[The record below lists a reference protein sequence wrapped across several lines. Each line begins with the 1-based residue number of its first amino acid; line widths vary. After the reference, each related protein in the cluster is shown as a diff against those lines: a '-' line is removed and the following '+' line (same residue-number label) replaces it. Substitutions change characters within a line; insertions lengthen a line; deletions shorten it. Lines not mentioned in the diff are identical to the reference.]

1 MIKRLC
7 KPLAAFFIVVMAI
20 AIASPLML
28 QMVQAA
34 DNADTTKVLSCEVD
48 ADVIVHKHDE
58 NCYDESGNL
67 ICPLAEVDAHTHT
80 KDCYPAASSEET
92 AEQST
97 EVTDETPS
105 AEETDSSVSP
115 APTCGQEEIILH
127 SHDNSCYDA
136 SGALTCGLP
145 VVVAHQHTSDCFT
158 TQEVVEE
165 DTAGKAETKTNAQVV
180 TEDGK
185 DDDGDDDKD
194 EINLEIDGDAL
205 AQDAM
210 GTATTAVDHSDHYVG
225 FTENKYASYVL
236 ETGIGGPFIDLM
248 NYSEFLSNYKYGDD
262 RTADA
267 EIAYCFNYTAH
278 APDSREWGG
287 FNVSGKNAAAGLAN
301 NNDSNDYTYFNVYEK
316 LENASNTEFNQLA
329 TNTND
334 TALAEE
340 GIDLRTKVLS
350 IALNGYPHDYSSIQK
365 NSGLGN
371 EDFRI
376 LTQFAIWHFT
386 DSQEYQF
393 SNAVYQEV
401 YDALIASNETDVLDQ
416 VSFINLYKDIG
427 VTDGENDYEVG
438 SSEFYADNKG
448 YQNLLNVGRASD
460 ALPDQHRQVTVSK
473 TVTAETN
480 STTPFDFTITLTR
493 ADKESADGKYAAT
506 LYSSSTD
513 TTGSS
518 QEIEVVNGTANFQL
532 SHDQRLTIDLGGKD
546 VSYTI
551 TETKAAGYTQSVTS
565 SAGATTTKTESSLS
579 VTKAH
584 AGTKDTVDF
593 TNSKTG
599 VFTLKKEVVGDHD
612 PDDKYYFQVAFFLT
626 SLNGGF
632 YTGTLETSIGTLDF
646 KDQAVVVSLKDGE
659 SIEFYGL
666 PTGVLGDTDQYGYS
680 IAEFK
685 GVGYNSSYYTDDTKY
700 TEQLNDKGIIGGVG
714 SSGLDDQKLQWGA
727 YYMCKESYVYSTDVL
742 VTCTNYANEDAYY
755 AQYKNLTLSKEVK
768 DHSGTKITPSG
779 SFRFD
784 LILNDASGEAISD
797 SYTAI
802 VTNTE
807 TNSTSTKTVKFTN
820 GKAAVYLKAGQ
831 SMTIEALPSG
841 STYTI
846 KEEDTDQYTTTVET
860 TGENTGARDP
870 DTGVSTSG
878 TLDDNLTVKYTNQVS
893 YGKLKI
899 TKTLLDKDDNENGD
913 WLKEFTFDV
922 TLVYKD
928 SGAPYADQVVYLEQG
943 GTTTEQRTDAVT
955 GKLTVKASVSSPA
968 TLLFTDDVTY
978 TVEEDLTNS
987 IYNNYALYSSTN
999 TRNTVTVGG
1008 TKTTAFT
1015 NKYYGTY
1022 SGVYVA
1028 KVWNDNNDTSDRKTV
1043 YVQIYKNGTEK
1054 IKDEFSPTASTNFR
1068 NSGAWTNGYTLTLN
1082 SYEKGEKVIYSV
1094 VEKSMA
1100 GYTTSYSDMEV
1111 DANGFVKLTVT
1122 NTKKA
1127 AVPTGIN
1134 ITWLPFAVVGVLAA
1148 GGLGVLIW
1156 YNHKKKVE

>member
-67 ICPLAEVDAHTHT
+67 ICPLAEVAAHTHT

-185 DDDGDDDKD
+185 DDDGDDDSD

-287 FNVSGKNAAAGLAN
+287 FNVGGKNAAAGLAN

-386 DSQEYQF
+386 DSQKYQF
-393 SNAVYQEV
+393 SNKVYQEV
-401 YDALIASNETDVLDQ
+401 YDALIASNEADVLDQ

-427 VTDGENDYEVG
+427 VTDGETDYEVG

-460 ALPDQHRQVTVSK
+460 ALPDQNRQVTVSK
-473 TVTAETN
+473 TVTGEAN

-518 QEIEVVNGTANFQL
+518 QEIEIVNGTANFQL
-532 SHDQRLTIDLGGKD
+532 SHDQRLVIDLGGKD

-551 TETKAAGYTQSVTS
+551 TETAANGYSQSVT
-565 SAGATTTKTESSLS
+565 AVGATVKNDGSSLS

-584 AGTKDTVDF
+584 AGTDDQVAY

-599 VFTLKKEVVGDHD
+599 ILTLKKVVDGPHD
-612 PDDKYYFQVAFFLT
+612 PDDEYIFWVMIYYSQR
-626 SLNGGF
+626 G
-632 YTGTLETSIGTLDF
+632 YETGTLQTDRGDYQFNRTTIDNYGTIMNYTRVL
-646 KDQAVVVSLKDGE
+646 LHDGE
-659 SIEFYGL
+659 SITFQGL
-666 PTGVLGDTDQYGYS
+666 PIETDNYYGYIIYEVARDPDES
-680 IAEFK
+680 DFYANKGEFK
-685 GVGYNSSYYTDDTKY
+685 EEYYTGWNGAPTNNYGVGQNLTVKSP
-700 TEQLNDKGIIGGVG
+700 NV
-714 SSGLDDQKLQWGA
+714 
-727 YYMCKESYVYSTDVL
+727 V
-742 VTCTNYANEDAYY
+742 VTCTNTVSEKYRAN
-755 AQYKNLTLSKEVK
+755 YKNLTLSKEVT
-768 DHSGTKITPSG
+768 DHNGTKITPPSS

-784 LILNDASGEAISD
+784 LTLNDASGAGISD

-860 TGENTGARDP
+860 TGENTGDKST

-913 WLKEFTFDV
+913 WLLGFTFNV
-922 TLVYKD
+922 TLFDKD
-928 SGAPYADQVVYLEQG
+928 SGAPYAEKTVYLEQG
-943 GTTTEQRTDAVT
+943 NTTTEKTTDKE
-955 GKLTVKASVSSPA
+955 GKLTVTASVSSPA